1 MSEVEARIENLAQK
15 LNVKFMVRKELKKLP
30 SMLYEH
36 ENVLNLVNGR
46 YEGNE
51 GLIVVT
57 DRRVMFIDEGVVRSH
72 REDFPYERIS
82 SVQCSTGMMS
92 GKLVIFA
99 SGNKA
104 ELDNILPKQQ
114 ANAVADLI
122 RDKISGSVATSQV
135 PPPPVMAPPAPA
147 TDDPYEKLRKL
158 GELRDAG
165 ILTPEEFQAK
175 KASLLDSI

>member
-114 ANAVADLI
+114 ANAVAD
-122 RDKISGSVATSQV
+122 RSATRS
-135 PPPPVMAPPAPA
+135 PGLSRPARYHRHQLWPRPHQRPTTRTRSCA
-147 TDDPYEKLRKL
+147 SSASCVT
-158 GELRDAG
+158 
-165 ILTPEEFQAK
+165 QAF
-175 KASLLDSI
+175 